1 VINPDGHRANIQ
13 SLVVDSRGR
22 VITAGYDK
30 SIKIWNSKEGYL
42 ERQIF
47 GQIGPGHE
55 GMIYDIAISPDDKY
69 IISGGW
75 FGPNS
80 GTEPIGD
87 IRLYNYTTGRLI
99 RLYKGHFNCVKDL
112 EFYTNSG
119 FFFSFDGAGEVNLW
133 DVDSK
138 EPTTLKRY
146 SK

>member
-1 VINPDGHRANIQ
+1 MNMKKYFTLTVCFLISISGIAQEKDKFLVINPDGHRANIQ

-80 GTEPIGD
+80 G
-87 IRLYNYTTGRLI
+87 LNQ
-99 RLYKGHFNCVKDL
+99 
-112 EFYTNSG
+112 
-119 FFFSFDGAGEVNLW
+119 
-133 DVDSK
+133 
-138 EPTTLKRY
+138 
-146 SK
+146 